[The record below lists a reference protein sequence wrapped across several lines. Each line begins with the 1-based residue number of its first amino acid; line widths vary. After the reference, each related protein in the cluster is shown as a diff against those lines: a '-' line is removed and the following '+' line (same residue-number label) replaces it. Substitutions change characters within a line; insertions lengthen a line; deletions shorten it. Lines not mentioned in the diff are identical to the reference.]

1 MVNDMTK
8 YVVMVRQI
16 TWYDRLAAVP
26 GKILKWAI
34 LIQLG
39 LLVAAGVLGGI
50 AHVAKIA
57 IAAVTGAH

>member
-1 MVNDMTK
+1 MVNDMAK

-16 TWYDRLAAVP
+16 AWYDRLAAMP

-50 AHVAKIA
+50 AHVVKIA
-57 IAAVTGAH
+57 IAAVTGAQ